1 MTHFFVGA
9 LGTGTV
15 HVRKLWFL
23 SLFCSALPD
32 IDGVITKL
40 SARLLH
46 LRLGGMWWDHRAF
59 SHSLLF
65 ALIVGGLAAGFAQK
79 IVRPDKPSWLLFLYF
94 VALTASHGLIDAATN
109 GGQGIMFFAP
119 FYDGR
124 YLFLFTPVPA
134 LRVRQWFGS
143 QGLITFGKEILWI
156 WLPLSITY
164 AGLQLLR
171 RRGKRPRSEV
181 RCRRSERT
189 EVRCRRSDVGN
200 GKDS

>member
-1 MTHFFVGA
+1 MASPMTHFFVGA
-9 LGTGTV
+9 LGAGTV
-15 HVRKLWFL
+15 RVRRLWFL

-40 SARLLH
+40 SAKLLH

-65 ALIVGGLAAGFAQK
+65 ALIVGGLVACFAHK
-79 IVRPDKPSWLLFLYF
+79 IVRPDKPLWLLFLYF
-94 VALTASHGLIDAATN
+94 SALTASHGLIDATTN

-134 LRVRQWFGS
+134 LRFRQWFGN
-143 QGLITFGKEILWI
+143 QGAITFGKEILWI
-156 WLPLSITY
+156 WLPLTVVY
-164 AGLQLLR
+164 AGLQLAR
-171 RRGKRPRSEV
+171 RRGKGLMSEV
-181 RCRRSERT
+181 RNGQDGGQRSE
-189 EVRCRRSDVGN
+189 E
-200 GKDS
+200 